1 MENQNNTT
9 LRQAMNRVR
18 ITGYLKEMDLKYAT
32 DQNNRPVIRG
42 SLKLHVP
49 PAADHDVNVY
59 VPQFTREGKENGAFA
74 GVQTVMNEYI
84 SMASLLDKGYDL
96 ATAMAQCTKVA
107 VTNGTLGRNEYNGQ
121 NGFVSR
127 VSISS
132 NFFSRVDT
140 DFNPGATFEVECY
153 IDKITDET
161 VDGENTGRKIVD
173 VFVPMYRGAI
183 LPQRFV
189 VGTGLAADFENTY
202 EVGQTAML
210 NGDLINTVHVTTSN
224 QAGIG
229 RKMEARTYINELE
242 IMGGWNP
249 YSEEDAK
256 SYSRETIMAALT
268 VRNNETIP
276 AIMAKERKSVG
287 APMTPVNA
295 PAMPMN
301 NAVADKINN
310 FSY

>member
-1 MENQNNTT
+1 VYAAQYIKDSNT
-9 LRQAMNRVR
+9 
-18 ITGYLKEMDLKYAT
+18 GELKENKAY
-32 DQNNRPVIRG
+32 PGIV
-42 SLKLHVP
+42 
-49 PAADHDVNVY
+49 
-59 VPQFTREGKENGAFA
+59 
-74 GVQTVMNEYI
+74 TVMNEYVD
-84 SMASLLDKGYDL
+84 MASLLEKGYDL
-96 ATAMAQCTKVA
+96 ATAMAQCTKVS
-107 VTNGTLGRNEYNGQ
+107 VTNATLGRNEYNGQ

-132 NFFSRVDT
+132 NYFNRVDT
-140 DFNPGATFEVECY
+140 DFNPCATFEVECY
-153 IDKITDET
+153 IDKITDEI
-161 VDGENTGRKIVD
+161 VNSEETGRKLVD
-173 VFVPMYRGAI
+173 VYVPMYRGAI

-189 VGTGLAADFENTY
+189 VGKNLAADFENTY

-249 YSEEDAK
+249 YSEEDVK
-256 SYSRETIMAALT
+256 SYSRETIMAALA

-276 AIMAKERKSVG
+276 RIMAKERKNGSP
-287 APMTPVNA
+287 AMTPVTA

-301 NAVADKINN
+301 NNAAAMAKIND

>member
-32 DQNNRPVIRG
+32 DQSNRPVIRG
-42 SLKLHVP
+42 SLKLHIP

-59 VPQFTREGKENGAFA
+59 VPQFTREGKENGAYS
-74 GVQTVMNEYI
+74 GIQTVMNEYVD
-84 SMASLLDKGYDL
+84 MVSLLDKGYDL
-96 ATAMAQCTKVA
+96 ATAMAQCTKVS

-132 NFFSRVDT
+132 NFFNRVDT
-140 DFNPGATFEVECY
+140 DFNPSATFEVECY
-153 IDKITDET
+153 IDKITDEV
-161 VDGENTGRKIVD
+161 VDGEETGRKIVD
-173 VFVPMYRGAI
+173 VYVPMYRGAI
-183 LPQRFV
+183 LPQKFV
-189 VGTGLAADFENTY
+189 VGKGLASDFENTY

-210 NGDLINTVHVTTSN
+210 NGDLINTVHVTTST

-256 SYSRETIMAALT
+256 SYSRETIMAALA

-276 AIMAKERKSVG
+276 AIMAKERKN
-287 APMTPVNA
+287 AAAAMTPVTA

-301 NAVADKINN
+301 NAAADKINN